1 MISNT
6 DKYLE
11 TESGMKKRS
20 VLLYPCASVFVRDA
34 SILGYISI

>member
-1 MISNT
+1 MVSNT
-6 DKYLE
+6 HKILV
-11 TESGMKKRS
+11 TESGMNKRS